1 MLKEPYNRREG
12 RCLSRESFERSL
24 FCDFDKGAEGRK
36 EFIIWIVTA
45 SNKVSKIIERRATKS
60 EIAVNESKQ
69 RLVDVV
75 WMKEARKFR
84 RRRLE

>member
-1 MLKEPYNRREG
+1 M
-12 RCLSRESFERSL
+12 ESWP
-24 FCDFDKGAEGRK
+24 FCDFDKGAKGRK
-36 EFIIWIVTA
+36 KFIVWIVTA

-75 WMKEARKFR
+75 WRKR
-84 RRRLE
+84 VK